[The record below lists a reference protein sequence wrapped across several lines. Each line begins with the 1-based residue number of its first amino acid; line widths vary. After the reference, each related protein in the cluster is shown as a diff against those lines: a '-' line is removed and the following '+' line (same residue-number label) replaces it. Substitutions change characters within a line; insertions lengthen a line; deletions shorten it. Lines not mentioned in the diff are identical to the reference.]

1 MHRVCTLIVEIQLYD
16 VLPKSMM
23 PRQRSLILL
32 LLRGEYYKNRNI
44 LYLPIY
50 FKVNH

>member
-1 MHRVCTLIVEIQLYD
+1 MHIVYTLIVEIQLYE

-32 LLRGEYYKNRNI
+32 LLRGEYHK
-44 LYLPIY
+44 
-50 FKVNH
+50 K